1 MNSFPCGSYLVT
13 PTEICLGLRKQLG
26 IKKKTQ
32 DKRLKWE
39 CFLCMYYTVLTLP
52 SKTLT
57 GISYGDDSTFVSF
70 YTRDIDSLFHEE
82 GNQVHKLICYYPG
95 KERKLIHY
103 HIRIKWQEK

>member
-1 MNSFPCGSYLVT
+1 
-13 PTEICLGLRKQLG
+13 
-26 IKKKTQ
+26 
-32 DKRLKWE
+32 
-39 CFLCMYYTVLTLP
+39 MYDTVLTLP

-103 HIRIKWQEK
+103 HMTRKIVFFINYGHDFIKRITI